1 MMRYLVF
8 IRRTRTGYS
17 VDVPDL
23 PGCVATAT
31 NIEHARQMIAEAIE
45 MHLQMMQQQGEVI
58 PQPSTETSFS
68 VDDTS
73 DEEFCTWVEV
83 EAPTVAAA

>member
-1 MMRYLVF
+1 MRYLVF

-31 NIEHARQMIAEAIE
+31 NIEHARQMIGEAIE
-45 MHLQMMQQQGEVI
+45 MHLELMQQQGEAI
-58 PQPSTETSFS
+58 PAPSTATSFS
-68 VDDTS
+68 IDDTS
-73 DEEFCTWVEV
+73 GEEFCTWVEV
-83 EAPTVAAA
+83 EPPAAVAS